1 MLAVLVEPLLVNPT
15 PVVRADATIT
25 TLFSMKFPPE
35 LLFPKGLPAK
45 TVGIGMK
52 STHFQFGTLSATK
65 Q

>member
-1 MLAVLVEPLLVNPT
+1 MRVEPLLVNPT

-25 TLFSMKFPPE
+25 TLYSMKFPPE
-35 LLFPKGLPAK
+35 HLFHKGLPAK

>member
-1 MLAVLVEPLLVNPT
+1 VLAVLVEPLLVNPT

-35 LLFPKGLPAK
+35 LPSLKGLLAK
-45 TVGIGMK
+45 IVGIGMK
-52 STHFQFGTLSATK
+52 STHFPFGTLSATK